1 MCEHFGFRVIDSL
14 DPDDK
19 VGNGFIVAID
29 ASS

>member
-1 MCEHFGFRVIDSL
+1 MCDHFGFQVLDSI

-29 ASS
+29 SSR